1 VEPTNAVDAWTEAR
15 IAERLRAVRAGRTT
29 VICTTSPLLLSRADR
44 VCFVEDERLVAA
56 GPHADLLRTEPGY
69 ARLVLRGSE
78 PPPEKK
84 REEAGEERT

>member
-1 VEPTNAVDAWTEAR
+1 
-15 IAERLRAVRAGRTT
+15 
-29 VICTTSPLLLSRADR
+29 LLSRADR